1 MHATEGDVLGYR
13 TSVAVVVVGCYYEP
27 VVNVD
32 AEGGGHRSFFCAHV
46 DVVFGSSLARFFE
59 QTFGEDP
66 RLLWIVFYLY

>member
-1 MHATEGDVLGYR
+1 MILVPQRVWERVQT
-13 TSVAVVVVGCYYEP
+13 
-27 VVNVD
+27 
-32 AEGGGHRSFFCAHV
+32 HV